1 MNDADSRGN
10 FVTIE
15 DIEEAA
21 ENIGGYVTR
30 SPLIFSPYF
39 SDKTGKEVYLKT
51 EIFQP
56 TRVFKLRGIVNKLQS
71 LRDAEMV
78 VTASSGNHGLSLAYA
93 SKIFRKKARI
103 FVPEWAN
110 PDKVK
115 AITSFGAEVTV
126 GGDSYEAANAQ
137 AVKYS
142 TEVGAEFIHPFED
155 PYVIAGQGT
164 IGLEIFEDKPEIDT
178 VVVPVGGGGLISGIS
193 TALKSLNPG
202 IRVVGV
208 QSENNPTSV
217 NAYYGKEINVEIRK
231 SIADGLITKMAS
243 RVTMEIIKRNVDSM
257 VTVKEEEIEK
267 SLIYLLKNDHFLVE
281 PSGAA
286 PLASLLNGS
295 SIDSRSNKVAVIL
308 SGGNINIGY
317 LKKLLQME
325 IP

>member
-1 MNDADSRGN
+1 MNEVDSREN
-10 FVTIE
+10 FVTIG
-15 DIEEAA
+15 DIKLAA
-21 ENIGGYVTR
+21 ENIRGYVTR

-39 SDKTGKEVYLKT
+39 SNETGKEVYLKA
-51 EIFQP
+51 ESFQP
-56 TRVFKLRGIVNKLQS
+56 TRVFKLRGVVNKLRS
-71 LRDAEMV
+71 LHNAEKV

-93 SKIFRKKARI
+93 SKIFGKKARI

-115 AITSFGAEVTV
+115 AIATFGAEVV
-126 GGDSYEAANAQ
+126 IGGDSYEAANAQ
-137 AVKYS
+137 AVNYS
-142 TEVGAEFIHPFED
+142 REEGAEFIHPFED

-164 IGLEIFEDKPEIDT
+164 IGLEIFEDKPDIDT

-193 TALKSLNPG
+193 TALKSLNPD

-217 NAYYGKEINVEIRK
+217 DAYYGKEINAEIRK

-243 RVTMEIIKRNVDSM
+243 KVTMEMIKRNVHRM

-267 SLIYLLKNDHFLVE
+267 SLLSLLMNDHFLVE

-286 PLASLLNGS
+286 PLASLINGS
-295 SIDSRSNKVAVIL
+295 SIDSRSNRVAVIL

-317 LKKLLQME
+317 LRNLLQRGL
-325 IP
+325 P